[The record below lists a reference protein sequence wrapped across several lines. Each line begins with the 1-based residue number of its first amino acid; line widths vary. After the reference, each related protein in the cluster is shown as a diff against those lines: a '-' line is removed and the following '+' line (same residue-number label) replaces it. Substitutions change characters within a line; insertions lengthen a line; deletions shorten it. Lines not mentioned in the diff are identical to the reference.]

1 MVRKV
6 LCGLILALMML
17 SLNASDQRLIDL
29 LNEIESERLNIESSQ
44 KTTLLELQS
53 LRLELK
59 ETDSRS
65 SEMQGTINSL
75 KMNLEERE
83 KELVK
88 RSTQLAEQKKALER
102 VLKLLDD
109 KATSYESLK
118 SAWKDY
124 QEEVQKILNRWR
136 WIAAGE
142 AVIIIILALIIV
154 L

>member
-1 MVRKV
+1 
-6 LCGLILALMML
+6 MML

>member
-1 MVRKV
+1 
-6 LCGLILALMML
+6 ML